1 MQSGRHLTIDL
12 HKIAARHICHD
23 IAELAQVLRLDDA
36 DEDDN
41 NWDTVRNLYRKA
53 RKGLVIGRT
62 RDSEIKE
69 MSVEDMRRFLGKC
82 YYLLFHKVLFRLYN
96 DAVSNKKAKEVHVEA
111 AEAMEEESFRSA
123 NSSMT
128 EEMTSLKDELL
139 KCQREVNQL
148 QKQIIDMQSE
158 ELKSVRSVTET
169 VQKDLNS
176 WSAVVAQNCAA
187 ATAPRKIGAALRTP
201 QPPKEDSRAKN
212 LIVFGLPEE
221 ENETVT
227 DRALT
232 VFEEL
237 DEKPPI
243 SSSCRLGTAAE
254 GKTRPIRVT
263 LESRD
268 SVLTLLRKARQLRSS
283 EIYSR
288 VYLCP
293 DRTIEERRE
302 RRENLQTLEKLRR
315 DNPERQ
321 FELKRGVIQFLC
333 NGPTNS

>member
-1 MQSGRHLTIDL
+1 MGSRSDDELLRDESGRHLTIDL
-12 HKIAARHICHD
+12 HKIAAKHLCHD
-23 IAELAQVLRLDDA
+23 IAELAQVLMLDDA
-36 DEDDN
+36 DEDDE
-41 NWDTVRNLYRKA
+41 NWGTVRNLYRKA

-62 RDSEIKE
+62 RESEIKE
-69 MSVEDMRRFLGKC
+69 MSDKDVRRYLGKC

-96 DAVSNKKAKEVHVEA
+96 DAFSNKKGKEEH
-111 AEAMEEESFRSA
+111 AEPDEVEESFRSA

-169 VQKDLNS
+169 VQRDLSS

-187 ATAPRKIGAALRTP
+187 ATAPRKIGAALRTS

-212 LIVFGLPEE
+212 LIVYGLPEE

-227 DRALT
+227 DRVYSVL
-232 VFEEL
+232 EEL

-243 SSSCRLGTAAE
+243 SSSCRLGTATD

-268 SVLTLLRKARQLRSS
+268 SLLTLLKKARQLRSS
-283 EIYSR
+283 DIYSR

-302 RRENLQTLEKLRR
+302 
-315 DNPERQ
+315 
-321 FELKRGVIQFLC
+321 
-333 NGPTNS
+333 

>member
-1 MQSGRHLTIDL
+1 MSNRSNDELLMQSGRHLTIDL

-23 IAELAQVLRLDDA
+23 IAELAQVLGLDDA

-111 AEAMEEESFRSA
+111 AEAEEEESFRSA

-158 ELKSVRSVTET
+158 ELKSVKSVTET
-169 VQKDLNS
+169 V
-176 WSAVVAQNCAA
+176 
-187 ATAPRKIGAALRTP
+187 
-201 QPPKEDSRAKN
+201 
-212 LIVFGLPEE
+212 
-221 ENETVT
+221 
-227 DRALT
+227 
-232 VFEEL
+232 
-237 DEKPPI
+237 
-243 SSSCRLGTAAE
+243 
-254 GKTRPIRVT
+254 
-263 LESRD
+263 
-268 SVLTLLRKARQLRSS
+268 
-283 EIYSR
+283 
-288 VYLCP
+288 
-293 DRTIEERRE
+293 
-302 RRENLQTLEKLRR
+302 
-315 DNPERQ
+315 
-321 FELKRGVIQFLC
+321 
-333 NGPTNS
+333 